1 MKRTPHSVNVARLTY
16 VVICELAG
24 LAIALS
30 TPAIELWVGLFG
42 ALIVAG
48 FFIFVESLM
57 KDFTLRGF
65 STATFGVAIGLICGF
80 LLNRVGITDLVKLAA
95 SSFSD
100 ESIGDSLVLA
110 LNVAIYSS
118 LAFLGAVLASCYFFA
133 WISHFFIE
141 HNRPATFL
149 HPVYSLCSDFQMLG
163 SLLVGRIQLNSTA
176 ATGLR

>member
-80 LLNRVGITDLVKLAA
+80 LLNRVGITDLVKLVT
-95 SSFSD
+95 SSFQD

-118 LAFLGAVLASCYFFA
+118 LAFLGAVLALRSNQEDF
-133 WISHFFIE
+133 SFIIPYVRFRQDAASGQPLLLDGE
-141 HNRPATFL
+141 VIMDGRLPRMMAAGFL
-149 HPVYSLCSDFQMLG
+149 KR
-163 SLLVGRIQLNSTA
+163 LLD
-176 ATGLR
+176 